1 MKRALTALMAA
12 LMLICGAYAQESEE
26 TEKYREMPYYLRV
39 TQKTQ
44 EEKGS
49 RYQEILTTYPDTMN
63 DALDGEMRQL
73 VDGMAERSLPLL
85 PEGDKEEI
93 ATLDVGAVIS
103 RTGTSWMSF
112 LTLAQITHE
121 RKTVCTEFD
130 ARVYDVETGER
141 ITLKDVFPPES
152 EAWGILAA
160 AVREQLSAFCPG
172 ETPDAAALD
181 ALCAKE
187 ALQEAPF
194 TLGGAKLTL
203 TYRAQEVY
211 PNRTNTLL
219 HVTLYYP
226 EIRPYMTERA
236 FAQTD
241 NSRFVMVALTYDD
254 GGGGKYTRRLL
265 DELRSHGATATF
277 FLVGK
282 QLKGN
287 HYNLQ
292 RQQNSGY
299 SLQYHSYTHPYGHKV
314 RYDQAFEEKAMF
326 ESELSAITGVVPTLM
341 RAPGGKEEKYMRWEI
356 GYPLIHWSLASTDSG
371 NPHVDAIAS
380 RVIRYAWDGDI
391 VLLHDINDQVNKYS
405 KKILDNFNSCGMMT
419 VTVEELFAHAGI
431 KLEPNKTYYSTKPD
445 QEETE
450 E

>member
-1 MKRALTALMAA
+1 MKKIFALLCAAMLLCAPAMAE
-12 LMLICGAYAQESEE
+12 ES

-39 TQKTQ
+39 TQRT
-44 EEKGS
+44 EEGKLG
-49 RYQEILTTYPDTMN
+49 RYQEILKTYPDTVN
-63 DALDGEMRQL
+63 DTIDAQMRAL
-73 VDGMAERSLPLL
+73 VDDMAERSIPLL
-85 PEGDKEEI
+85 PEGEKDEI
-93 ATLDVGAVIS
+93 ASLDVGAVIS

-112 LTLAQITHE
+112 LTLAQITYE
-121 RKTVCTEFD
+121 REVTHMEADV
-130 ARVYDVETGER
+130 RVYDIETGER
-141 ITLKDVFPPES
+141 ITLADIFPQDS
-152 EAWGILAA
+152 EAWDMLAA
-160 AVREQLSAFCPG
+160 AVHDQLTAAFPG
-172 ETPDAAALD
+172 IEPDQTALD

-187 ALQEAPF
+187 ALQEAAF

-203 TYRAQEVY
+203 TYRADSVY
-211 PNRTNTLL
+211 PGRSNTLL

-226 EIRPYMTERA
+226 DIRQHMTERA
-236 FAQTD
+236 FVQTD

-265 DELRSHGATATF
+265 GEMRNHGVTATF
-277 FLVGK
+277 FLVGR
-282 QLKGN
+282 QLRRN
-287 HYNLQ
+287 HDNLV

-314 RYDQAFEEKAMF
+314 HYDQAFEEKAMF
-326 ESELSAITGVVPTLM
+326 EAELSAITGVVPTLM

-391 VLLHDINDQVNKYS
+391 VLMHDINDQVNKYS
-405 KKILDNFNSCGMMT
+405 KKIFENFNSCGMMT

-431 KLEPNKTYYSTKPD
+431 ALEKNKTYYSTKPD
-445 QEETE
+445 QEEE
-450 E
+450 

>member
-1 MKRALTALMAA
+1 MKKLFALLCAMLLLVSCAL
-12 LMLICGAYAQESEE
+12 AQESEAV
-26 TEKYREMPYYLRV
+26 EKYKEMPYYLRV
-39 TQKTQ
+39 TQRT
-44 EEKGS
+44 EEGKLGK
-49 RYQEILTTYPDTMN
+49 YQEILKTYPDTMN
-63 DALDGEMRQL
+63 DAIDEEIRQL
-73 VDGMAERSLPLL
+73 VDAMVERSVALV
-85 PEGDKEEI
+85 PEGEKDEI

-112 LTLAQITHE
+112 MTLAQITYE
-121 RKTVCTEFD
+121 REVTHMEADV
-130 ARVYDVETGER
+130 RVYDMETGKR
-141 ITLKDVFPPES
+141 ITLGDVFPAGS
-152 EAWGILAA
+152 DAWGMLAA
-160 AVREQLSAFCPG
+160 AVREQLTAAFPG
-172 ETPDAAALD
+172 VEPDAAALD
-181 ALCAKE
+181 ALCSEE
-187 ALQEAPF
+187 ALREAAF
-194 TLGGAKLTL
+194 TLGGVKLTL
-203 TYRAQEVY
+203 TYRADSVY
-211 PNRTNTLL
+211 PERHNTLL

-226 EIRPYMTERA
+226 EIREYMTEQA

-265 DELRSHGATATF
+265 NELRSHGATATF

-292 RQQNSGY
+292 RQQNAGY

-326 ESELSAITGVVPTLM
+326 EQELSSIVGVLPTLM
-341 RAPGGKEEKYMRWEI
+341 RAPGGKEEKYERWEI

-380 RVIRYAWDGDI
+380 RVIRYAWDGDV
-391 VLLHDINDQVNKYS
+391 VLLHDINEQVNKYS

-419 VTVEELFAHAGI
+419 VTVEELFARDGI
-431 KLEPNKTYYSTKPD
+431 VLEPNKTYYSTKPQKD
-445 QEETE
+445 EE
-450 E
+450 

>member
-1 MKRALTALMAA
+1 MKKIFALLCAAMLLCAPAMAE
-12 LMLICGAYAQESEE
+12 ES

-39 TQKTQ
+39 TQRT
-44 EEKGS
+44 EEGKLG
-49 RYQEILTTYPDTMN
+49 RYQEILKTYPDTVN
-63 DALDGEMRQL
+63 DTIDAQMRAL
-73 VDGMAERSLPLL
+73 VDDMAERSIPLL
-85 PEGDKEEI
+85 PEGEKDEI
-93 ATLDVGAVIS
+93 ASLDVGAVIS

-112 LTLAQITHE
+112 LTLAQITYE
-121 RKTVCTEFD
+121 REVTHMEADV
-130 ARVYDVETGER
+130 RVYDIETGER
-141 ITLKDVFPPES
+141 ITLADIFPQDS
-152 EAWGILAA
+152 EAWDMLAA
-160 AVREQLSAFCPG
+160 AVHDQLTAAFPG
-172 ETPDAAALD
+172 IEPDQTALD

-187 ALQEAPF
+187 ALQEAAF

-203 TYRAQEVY
+203 TYRADSVY
-211 PNRTNTLL
+211 PGRSNTLL

-226 EIRPYMTERA
+226 DIRQHMTERA
-236 FAQTD
+236 FVQTD

-265 DELRSHGATATF
+265 GEMRNHGVTATF
-277 FLVGK
+277 FLVGR
-282 QLKGN
+282 QMRRN
-287 HYNLQ
+287 HDNLV

-314 RYDQAFEEKAMF
+314 HYDQAFEEKAMF
-326 ESELSAITGVVPTLM
+326 EAELSAITGVVPTLM

-391 VLLHDINDQVNKYS
+391 VLMHDINDQVNKYS
-405 KKILDNFNSCGMMT
+405 KKIFENFNSCGMMT

-431 KLEPNKTYYSTKPD
+431 ALEKNKTYYSTKPD
-445 QEETE
+445 QEEE
-450 E
+450 

>member
-1 MKRALTALMAA
+1 MKKVFALLCAA
-12 LMLICGAYAQESEE
+12 LLLVAPAMAQEQVQI
-26 TEKYREMPYYLRV
+26 EKYREMPYYLRV
-39 TQKTQ
+39 TQST
-44 EEKGS
+44 EEGKLG
-49 RYQEILTTYPDTMN
+49 RYQEILKTYPDTMN
-63 DALDGEMRQL
+63 DALDAQMRQL
-73 VDGMAERSLPLL
+73 VDEMAERSIPLL

-121 RKTVCTEFD
+121 KETVCTEYD
-130 ARVYDVETGER
+130 ARVYDVETGEK
-141 ITLKDVFPPES
+141 IALGDIFPEES
-152 EAWGILAA
+152 EAWDILAS
-160 AVREQLSAFCPG
+160 AVREQLTAACPG

-181 ALCAKE
+181 ALCAKD
-187 ALQEAPF
+187 ALKAAQF
-194 TLGGAKLTL
+194 TLGGVRLTL
-203 TYRAQEVY
+203 TYRADSVY
-211 PNRTNTLL
+211 PERHNTLL

-226 EIRPYMTERA
+226 EIREYMTEQA

-326 ESELSAITGVVPTLM
+326 ESELAAITGVTPSLM
-341 RAPGGKEEKYMRWEI
+341 RAPGGKEEKYERWEI
-356 GYPLIHWSLASTDSG
+356 GYPLIHWSLSSTDSG

-431 KLEPNKTYYSTKPD
+431 ELEPNKTYYSTKP
-445 QEETE
+445 EAE
-450 E
+450 

>member
-1 MKRALTALMAA
+1 MKKIFALLCAAMLLCAPAMAE
-12 LMLICGAYAQESEE
+12 ES

-39 TQKTQ
+39 TQRTDEGKL
-44 EEKGS
+44 G
-49 RYQEILTTYPDTMN
+49 RYQEILKTYPDTVN
-63 DALDGEMRQL
+63 DTIDAQMRAL
-73 VDGMAERSLPLL
+73 VDDMAERSIPLL
-85 PEGDKEEI
+85 PEGEKEEI

-112 LTLAQITHE
+112 LTLAQITYE
-121 RKTVCTEFD
+121 REVTHMEADV
-130 ARVYDVETGER
+130 RVYDIETGER
-141 ITLKDVFPPES
+141 ITLADIFPQES
-152 EAWGILAA
+152 EAWDMLAA
-160 AVREQLSAFCPG
+160 AVRDQLTAAFPG
-172 ETPDAAALD
+172 IEPDQTALD

-187 ALQEAPF
+187 ALQEAAF

-203 TYRAQEVY
+203 TYRADSVY
-211 PNRTNTLL
+211 PGRSNTLL

-226 EIRPYMTERA
+226 DIRQHMTERA
-236 FAQTD
+236 FVQTD

-254 GGGGKYTRRLL
+254 GGGSKYTRRLL
-265 DELRSHGATATF
+265 GEMRSHGVTATF
-277 FLVGK
+277 FLVGR
-282 QLKGN
+282 QLRRN
-287 HYNLQ
+287 HDNLV

-314 RYDQAFEEKAMF
+314 HYDQAFEEKAMF
-326 ESELSAITGVVPTLM
+326 EAELSAITGVVPTLM

-391 VLLHDINDQVNKYS
+391 VLMHDINDQVNKYS
-405 KKILDNFNSCGMMT
+405 KKIFENFNSCGMMT

-431 KLEPNKTYYSTKPD
+431 ALEKNKTYYSTKPD
-445 QEETE
+445 QEEE
-450 E
+450 

>member
-1 MKRALTALMAA
+1 MKKLFALLCAMLLLVSCAL
-12 LMLICGAYAQESEE
+12 AQESEAV
-26 TEKYREMPYYLRV
+26 EKYKEMPYYLRV
-39 TQKTQ
+39 TQRT
-44 EEKGS
+44 EEGKLGK
-49 RYQEILTTYPDTMN
+49 YQEILKTYPDTMN
-63 DALDGEMRQL
+63 DAIDEEIRQL
-73 VDGMAERSLPLL
+73 VDAMAERSVALV
-85 PEGDKEEI
+85 PEGEKDEI

-112 LTLAQITHE
+112 MTLAQITYE
-121 RKTVCTEFD
+121 REVTHMEADV
-130 ARVYDVETGER
+130 RVYDMETGKR
-141 ITLKDVFPPES
+141 ITLGDVFPAGS
-152 EAWGILAA
+152 DAWGMLAA
-160 AVREQLSAFCPG
+160 AVREQLTAAFPG
-172 ETPDAAALD
+172 VEPDAAALD
-181 ALCAKE
+181 ALCSEE
-187 ALQEAPF
+187 ALREAAF
-194 TLGGAKLTL
+194 TLGGVKLTL
-203 TYRAQEVY
+203 TYRADSVY
-211 PNRTNTLL
+211 PERHNTLL

-226 EIRPYMTERA
+226 EIREYMTEQA

-265 DELRSHGATATF
+265 NELRSHGATATF

-292 RQQNSGY
+292 RQQNAGY

-326 ESELSAITGVVPTLM
+326 EQELSSIVGVLPTLM
-341 RAPGGKEEKYMRWEI
+341 RAPGGKEEKYERWEI

-380 RVIRYAWDGDI
+380 RVIRYAWDGDV
-391 VLLHDINDQVNKYS
+391 VLLHDINEQVNKYS

-419 VTVEELFAHAGI
+419 VTVEELFARDGI
-431 KLEPNKTYYSTKPD
+431 ALEPNKTYYSTKPQKD
-445 QEETE
+445 EE
-450 E
+450 

>member
-1 MKRALTALMAA
+1 MKKLFALLCAMMLLVSCAL
-12 LMLICGAYAQESEE
+12 AQESEAV
-26 TEKYREMPYYLRV
+26 EKYKEMPYYLRV
-39 TQKTQ
+39 TQYTE
-44 EEKGS
+44 EEKLGKH
-49 RYQEILTTYPDTMN
+49 QEILKTYPDTMN
-63 DALDGEMRQL
+63 DAIDEEIRQL
-73 VDGMAERSLPLL
+73 VDEMAERSAALV
-85 PEGDKEEI
+85 PEGEKEEI

-112 LTLAQITHE
+112 TTLAQITHE
-121 RKTVCTEFD
+121 REVTYMEADV
-130 ARVYDVETGER
+130 RVYDMETGRR
-141 ITLKDVFPPES
+141 ITLGDVFPAGS
-152 EAWGILAA
+152 AAWGMLAA
-160 AVREQLSAFCPG
+160 AVREQLTAAFPG
-172 ETPDAAALD
+172 VEPDAAALD
-181 ALCAKE
+181 ALCSEDALRE
-187 ALQEAPF
+187 AAF
-194 TLGGAKLTL
+194 TLGGVKLTL
-203 TYRAQEVY
+203 TYRADSVY
-211 PNRTNTLL
+211 PDRHNTLL

-226 EIRPYMTERA
+226 EIREYMTEQA

-265 DELRSHGATATF
+265 NELRSHGATATF

-292 RQQNSGY
+292 RQQNAGY

-326 ESELSAITGVVPTLM
+326 EQELSSIVGVIPTLM
-341 RAPGGKEEKYMRWEI
+341 RAPGGKEEKYERWEI

-380 RVIRYAWDGDI
+380 RVIRYAWDGDV
-391 VLLHDINDQVNKYS
+391 VLLHDINEQVNKYS

-419 VTVEELFAHAGI
+419 VTVEELFARDGI
-431 KLEPNKTYYSTKPD
+431 ALEPNKTYYSTKPEKD
-445 QEETE
+445 EE
-450 E
+450 

>member
-1 MKRALTALMAA
+1 MKKIFALLCAA
-12 LMLICGAYAQESEE
+12 LLLCAPAMAEEAGQQEQ
-26 TEKYREMPYYLRV
+26 YREMPYYLRV
-39 TQKTQ
+39 TQRT
-44 EEKGS
+44 EEGKLG
-49 RYQEILTTYPDTMN
+49 RYQEILKTYPDTVN
-63 DALDGEMRQL
+63 DTIDAQMRAL
-73 VDGMAERSLPLL
+73 VDDMAERSIPLL
-85 PEGDKEEI
+85 PEGEKDEI
-93 ATLDVGAVIS
+93 ASLDVGAVIS

-112 LTLAQITHE
+112 LTLAQITYE
-121 RKTVCTEFD
+121 REVTHMEADV
-130 ARVYDVETGER
+130 RVYDIETGER
-141 ITLKDVFPPES
+141 ITLADIFPQDS
-152 EAWGILAA
+152 EAWDMLAA
-160 AVREQLSAFCPG
+160 AVHDQLTAAFPG
-172 ETPDAAALD
+172 IEPDQTALD

-187 ALQEAPF
+187 ALQEAAF

-203 TYRAQEVY
+203 TYRADSVY
-211 PNRTNTLL
+211 PGRSNTLL

-226 EIRPYMTERA
+226 DIRQHMTERA
-236 FAQTD
+236 FVQTD

-265 DELRSHGATATF
+265 GEMRNHGVTATF
-277 FLVGK
+277 FLVGR
-282 QLKGN
+282 QLRRN
-287 HYNLQ
+287 HDNLV

-314 RYDQAFEEKAMF
+314 HYDQAFEEKAMF
-326 ESELSAITGVVPTLM
+326 EAELSAITGVVPTLM

-405 KKILDNFNSCGMMT
+405 KKIFENFNSCGMMT

-431 KLEPNKTYYSTKPD
+431 ALEKNKTYYSTKPD
-445 QEETE
+445 QEEE
-450 E
+450 

>member
-1 MKRALTALMAA
+1 MKKIFALLCAAMLLCAPAMAE
-12 LMLICGAYAQESEE
+12 ES

-39 TQKTQ
+39 TQRT
-44 EEKGS
+44 EEGKLG
-49 RYQEILTTYPDTMN
+49 RYQEILKTYPDTVN
-63 DALDGEMRQL
+63 DTIDAQMRAL
-73 VDGMAERSLPLL
+73 VDDMAERSIPLL
-85 PEGDKEEI
+85 PEGEKDEI
-93 ATLDVGAVIS
+93 ASLDVGAVIS

-112 LTLAQITHE
+112 LTLAQITYE
-121 RKTVCTEFD
+121 REVTHMEADV
-130 ARVYDVETGER
+130 RVYDIETGER
-141 ITLKDVFPPES
+141 ITLADIFPQDS
-152 EAWGILAA
+152 EAWDMLAA
-160 AVREQLSAFCPG
+160 AVHDQLTAAFPG
-172 ETPDAAALD
+172 IEPDQTALD

-187 ALQEAPF
+187 ALQDAAF

-203 TYRAQEVY
+203 PYRADSVY
-211 PNRTNTLL
+211 PGRSNTLL

-226 EIRPYMTERA
+226 DIRQHMTERA
-236 FAQTD
+236 FVQTD

-265 DELRSHGATATF
+265 GEMRNHGVTATF
-277 FLVGK
+277 FLVGR
-282 QLKGN
+282 QLRRN
-287 HYNLQ
+287 HDNLV

-314 RYDQAFEEKAMF
+314 HYDQAFEEKAMF
-326 ESELSAITGVVPTLM
+326 EAELSAITGVVPTLM

-391 VLLHDINDQVNKYS
+391 VLMHDINDQVNKYS
-405 KKILDNFNSCGMMT
+405 KKIFENFNSCGMMT

-431 KLEPNKTYYSTKPD
+431 ALEKNKTYYSTKPD
-445 QEETE
+445 QEEE
-450 E
+450 